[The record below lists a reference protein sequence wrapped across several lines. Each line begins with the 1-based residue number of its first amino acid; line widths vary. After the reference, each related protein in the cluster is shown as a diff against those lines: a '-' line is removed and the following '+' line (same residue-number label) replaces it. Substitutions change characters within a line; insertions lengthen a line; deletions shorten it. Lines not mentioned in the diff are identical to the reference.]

1 MSNTVSRRKFI
12 SGVAGGVIAAGVVG
26 AAAGYLGAPQ
36 QAATGGATKTVT
48 STVTASSPGVS
59 ASTVTETTTVTNVS
73 TQTGAAVGK
82 TMVVGSAFPETGLF
96 AGDGL
101 SGIKSGQMAYDDWI
115 AIFGRLPNGA
125 PDFKFVNIDVPDK
138 TTQQS
143 SAAIRQLVTVDHV
156 DYILTD
162 YITVDATEEDEAA
175 KYDLYYIN
183 HDITG
188 FHEKKILLND
198 NWAGTYPTRTDI
210 KWQTYRGFPDYNQK
224 VGSSDFPTHK
234 YWNIFMGVPHDED
247 YAKSFYANLNG
258 WIDSGKFKPVNKK
271 IAIFEFAGSYGQRIG
286 HTLETMLGLS
296 GWKLTFRELVPF
308 GTVEYGPILDKLK
321 ADPPA
326 IIFDTDFAPT
336 DEAAFLKQFQEDPTP
351 SIVFF
356 QYGPSIPDFLPL
368 AKENAN
374 GAMFHECRGLLR
386 NARGYDYEAHYWA
399 RWNSAPALADSAQ
412 SQDFAWNTLTVL
424 GMAGGSQG
432 DGARRMSAILN
443 SSVDEDH
450 ADYVTVGL
458 GGPWS
463 MRPGQCQRTWMEKN
477 NDKIMM
483 GGPVVTYQVK
493 LRIGERPPAD
503 GSRSVPKPYT
513 RSGSSPTRIQIGSQ
527 WATRYWSDPDVIS
540 LTGFNET
547 SEKYWSALAQEVMKD
562 DPKAYYTSG
571 DFPYSTDGITPSF
584 AEENFELP
592 DYFSRVRPEILKNVT
607 P

>member
-1 MSNTVSRRKFI
+1 MSNSVSRRKFI

-36 QAATGGATKTVT
+36 GGAPGGTRTVT
-48 STVTASSPGVS
+48 STVTATGAGVS
-59 ASTVTETTTVTNVS
+59 PSTVTETATVTNVA
-73 TQTGAAVGK
+73 TQTASSVGK
-82 TMVVGSAFPETGLF
+82 TLIIGSAFPETGLF

-101 SGIKSGQMAYDDWI
+101 SGIKSGQMAFDDWV
-115 AIFGRLPNGA
+115 AIFGRLPNGH

-138 TTQQS
+138 TTQQA

-156 DYILTD
+156 DFILTD
-162 YITVDATEEDEAA
+162 YITVDATEEDEAG
-175 KYDLYYIN
+175 KYDTFYIN

-188 FHEKKILLND
+188 FHEKKVLLND
-198 NWAGTYPTRTDI
+198 NWAGTYPTRQDI
-210 KWQTYRGFPDYNQK
+210 KWQTYHGFPDYNQK
-224 VGSSDFPTHK
+224 VPADFPKHK

-247 YAKSFYANLNG
+247 YSRSFFANMNG
-258 WIDSGKFKPVNKK
+258 WINSGKWKPVNKK
-271 IAIFEFAGSYGQRIG
+271 YAIFEFAGSYGQRIG
-286 HTLETMLGLS
+286 HTLNTMMTLA
-296 GWKLTFRELVPF
+296 GWKQTLKELVPF

-321 ADPPA
+321 GDPPA
-326 IIFDTDFAPT
+326 LIFDTDFAPT

-351 SIVFF
+351 SIIFF
-356 QYGPSIPDFLPL
+356 QYGPSIPDFMPL
-368 AKENAN
+368 AKENAV

-443 SSVDEDH
+443 SSVDDDH
-450 ADYVTVGL
+450 SDYVTVGL
-458 GGPWS
+458 GGAWS
-463 MRPGQCQRTWMEKN
+463 MRPGQCQRMWMEAN
-477 NDKIMM
+477 AGGVSL

-493 LRIGERPPAD
+493 LRQGERPPAD
-503 GSRSVPKPYT
+503 GARTIAKPYI
-513 RSGSSPTRIQIGSQ
+513 RPGNEPTRIQIGSQ
-527 WATRYWSDPDVIS
+527 RAVQYWFDPEIIK

-547 SEKYWSALAQEVMKD
+547 ADKYWSPLNQEIMKD

-571 DFPYSTDGITPSF
+571 HNPWATDGVTPDF
-584 AEENFELP
+584 AEENFEEP
-592 DYFSRVRPEILKNVT
+592 EYFKRVRPEILKNVT